1 MKKIVLFLGVALL
14 SLSMNAAPVAS
25 VQKAAKSNIIQS
37 AVVQAPN
44 TEFQAVKSLKVAAPK
59 AKQATTDTI
68 MIYGVSQK
76 AYYSSDIIFIAKLG
90 KSAVFD
96 YSIFNE
102 EGYYIAAGAFY
113 GNAVDTLATQ
123 GNYGLFS
130 FPTDAILNYG
140 MNYKDIEEQ
149 GADPEIVASWKK
161 QWMEHVTA
169 VEQDEETGEYYYAL
183 KPGKYVA
190 MVEGYD
196 RSYRTVTEAHDYAPF
211 MVEWLSASNFKADI
225 ALDNTTAT
233 ISWDVPEVY
242 NDSVFQ
248 MQVVVYDSERNAIYN
263 NYDQEGDTLKPVSS
277 PLTINVTEG
286 TTYTVSS
293 QILTSNRHPAG
304 LQEEFVFTVGTSDY
318 APTNLNAQVLEEIG
332 DSVVFTWTSVT
343 PPTVFNVEVYYKS
356 GDYLAELGYKEGDL
370 VVSSGW
376 IKAYGIGTI
385 LPPGTYTW
393 AVIAGLY
400 DGQYIS
406 YASEYVKGPEFTT
419 VDLAAPQITAYSVES
434 AEGSTSATITFE
446 VEDNYY
452 DVDDMTF
459 YVSGDLTGTWIT
471 KNGAYTVENLEVG
484 REYTINVSVED
495 PAGNINDLAFTTIT
509 FTAGAGSQG
518 VDQVIFD
525 IKANKVL
532 HNGHLIIKRDN
543 KAFNV
548 LGAQL

>member
-25 VQKAAKSNIIQS
+25 VQKAAKSNILQS
-37 AVVQAPN
+37 AVVKAPN
-44 TEFQAVKSLKVAAPK
+44 TEFQAAKSLKASAPK
-59 AKQATTDTI
+59 AKQATTDSI

-76 AYYSSDIIFIAKLG
+76 AYYSSEIIFISKLG

-96 YSIFNE
+96 FSLFNE

-113 GNAVDTLATQ
+113 GSVVDTLATQ

-130 FPTDAILNYG
+130 FPTDAILNSG
-140 MNYKDIEEQ
+140 MNYKDLEEQ
-149 GADPEIVASWKK
+149 GVDPEIVASWKK

-183 KPGKYVA
+183 KPGKYFA

-196 RSYRTVTEAHDYAPF
+196 RSYSTVTEGYDFAAF
-211 MVEWLSASNFKADI
+211 KVEWLSASNFNAEVS
-225 ALDNTTAT
+225 LDNTTAA
-233 ISWDVPEVY
+233 ISWDLPEIY
-242 NDSVFQ
+242 ADSLFYLSLGI
-248 MQVVVYDSERNAIYN
+248 YDSEGNEIYTN
-263 NYDQEGDTLKPVSS
+263 FDQEGNSLKPVAS

-286 TTYTVSS
+286 TTYTVYS
-293 QILTSNRHPAG
+293 QILTKNRYEAG
-304 LQEEFVFTVGTSDY
+304 LEEKFVFTVGTSDY
-318 APTNLNAQVLEEIG
+318 APIDLKAQVFEETG
-332 DSVVFTWTSVT
+332 DSVLFTWASVT
-343 PPTVFNVEVYYKS
+343 PPTVFKVEVYYKS

-376 IKAYGIGTI
+376 IQAYGIGTI

-400 DGQYIS
+400 DGQYVS

-459 YVSGDLTGTWIT
+459 HVSGDLTGDWTT

-484 REYTINVSVED
+484 KEYTINVKVED
-495 PAGNINDLAFTTIT
+495 PAGNINELAYTTIT

-532 HNGHLIIKRDN
+532 HNGQLIIKRDN